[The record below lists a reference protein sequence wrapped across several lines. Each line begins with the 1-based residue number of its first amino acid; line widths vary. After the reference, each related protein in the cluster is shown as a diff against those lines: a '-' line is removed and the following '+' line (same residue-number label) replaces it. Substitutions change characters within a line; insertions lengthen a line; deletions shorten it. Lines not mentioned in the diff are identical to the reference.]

1 MAIFHTDTGSLGI
14 LEVSAS
20 AERVLTVRG
29 SGSAILIVS
38 GSTGPLL
45 ELSDIKAGNN
55 VFTITSGSIDIL
67 NIEPS
72 TRVII
77 SGSLVVT
84 SGITGSLSGSA
95 SGGSGAGFPFS
106 GSAVITGSLIVTQSF
121 VDFSMASSIT
131 GSFFT
136 GSAFTGSFRGDGSAL
151 TGIGGGDTF
160 FVQSTGISIA
170 DPTSA
175 EDITLAFTSGSTVI
189 RSVRGVLRGS
199 ANPSVTVTLRYD
211 ADRNA
216 TGTAIVSA
224 QTVTSTTSSV
234 NLTLT
239 GNTTVPANN
248 FIWLETTALAGTV
261 NELFIGLIY

>member
-1 MAIFHTDTGSLGI
+1 MSIFYTDTGSLGL

-20 AERVLTVRG
+20 AEKVLTVRG
-29 SGSAILIVS
+29 SGSAILVVS
-38 GSTGPLL
+38 GSSGPLL
-45 ELSDIKAGNN
+45 ELSDLKAGNN
-55 VFTITSGSIDIL
+55 IFTLTSGSVDVFY
-67 NIEPS
+67 IEPS
-72 TRVII
+72 TRVVI

-95 SGGSGAGFPFS
+95 GGSGAGFPFS
-106 GSAVITGSLIVTQSF
+106 GSAVITGSLLVTQSF
-121 VDFSMASSIT
+121 VDFSRATSIT

-136 GSAFTGSFRGDGSAL
+136 GSAFTGSFRGDGSGL
-151 TGIGGGDTF
+151 TGIAAGTF
-160 FVQSTGISIA
+160 LVTATGISIA

-175 EDITLAFTSGSTVI
+175 EDVTLLFTSGSTVI
-189 RSVRGVLRGS
+189 RSVRGVIRGS

-216 TGTAIVSA
+216 AGTAIVSA

-234 NLTLT
+234 NLALT
-239 GNTTVPANN
+239 ANTTVPANN
-248 FIWLETTALAGTV
+248 FVWLETTALAGTV